1 MSGKVSFEEV
11 LCPTCNLRDL
21 HFLAQ
26 DHYSMMVNRLDSM
39 FKWNIGE
46 DEKTIPIYI
55 LERYLKLNG
64 WAGIGHAP
72 ETYSGDS
79 DALYCFFGGLGLQPN
94 EYYQPTGIVM
104 ANPILG
110 SKTYRIGKDVVW
122 AKNDSLH
129 RGLSQHL
136 SRYAHLLAAN
146 DISVNV
152 AQVATRMPFVITA
165 ETEAQVASAEKYV
178 SDAETGKLAIIKSS
192 AFNNGVEVKS
202 TFTSGADNYLKALI
216 ELNQYLKAQWSM
228 DIGISSNFNMKRE
241 RQNVAEVES
250 NAPYLLP
257 LVDEMLKFR
266 KIACDEVNKM
276 FDRNWSVELD
286 SAWKLESETQK
297 LDVALK
303 ENEVQLPKP
312 DGQQSAEPD
321 EAKEDDE

>member
-1 MSGKVSFEEV
+1 MNKGVKVEEV
-11 LCPTCNLRDL
+11 LCPTCDLRDL
-21 HFLAQ
+21 HTLAQ

-39 FKWNIGE
+39 FKWDIGD
-46 DEKTIPIYI
+46 DEKTIPVYI
-55 LERYLKLNG
+55 LERYLKLTG

-72 ETYSGDS
+72 ETYSGNK
-79 DALYCFFGGLGLQPN
+79 DALYCFVGGLGLQPD
-94 EYYQPTGIVM
+94 EYYQPTAIVL
-104 ANPILG
+104 ANPVLG
-110 SKTYRIGKDVVW
+110 SKTYRIGEDVVW
-122 AKNDSLH
+122 AKNDSLY

-178 SDAETGKLAIIKSS
+178 SDAEKGKLAIIKSS
-192 AFNNGVEVKS
+192 AFNNGVEVKP

-266 KIACDEVNKM
+266 KIACEEVNKK
-276 FDRNWSVELD
+276 FGRNWSVELD

-303 ENEVQLPKP
+303 ENEVQAPKLV
-312 DGQQSAEPD
+312 GQQHAEP
-321 EAKEDDE
+321 EEVKEDDE

>member
-1 MSGKVSFEEV
+1 MKIEEV
-11 LCPTCNLRDL
+11 ICPDCDLRDL
-21 HFLAQ
+21 HYLAQ

-39 FKWNIGE
+39 FKWNLGE
-46 DEKTIPIYI
+46 DAKTIPVHI

-72 ETYSGDS
+72 ETYRDESRDK
-79 DALYCFFGGLGLQPN
+79 DALYCFFGGLGLQPD
-94 EYYQPTGIVM
+94 EYYQPTAIVM
-104 ANPILG
+104 ANPVLG
-110 SKTYRIGKDVVW
+110 SKTYSIGKDVVW
-122 AKNDSLH
+122 AKNDSLY

-178 SDAETGKLAIIKSS
+178 SDAEKGKLAIIKSS
-192 AFNNGVEVKS
+192 AFNNGVEVKP

-266 KIACDEVNKM
+266 KIACEEVNRM
-276 FDRNWSVELD
+276 FGRNWSVELD

-303 ENEVQLPKP
+303 ENEVQAPKLE
-312 DGQQSAEPD
+312 GQQSDEPD
-321 EAKEDDE
+321 EVKEDEE

>member
-1 MSGKVSFEEV
+1 MSNTVYEEIR
-11 LCPTCNLRDL
+11 CPDCDLRDI
-21 HFLAQ
+21 HSLAQ
-26 DHYSMMVNRLDSM
+26 DHFSIMVNRLDSM
-39 FKWNIGE
+39 FKWNIGRDAE
-46 DEKTIPIYI
+46 TIPVQI
-55 LERYLKLNG
+55 LERYLKING

-72 ETYSGDS
+72 DSYKGDNS
-79 DALYCFFGGLGLQPN
+79 DALYCFFGGLGLTPGI
-94 EYYQPTGIVM
+94 YYQPTGIVM

-110 SKTYRIGKDVVW
+110 SKTYTIGKDVVW
-122 AKNDSLH
+122 AKNDSLY

-178 SDAETGKLAIIKSS
+178 ADAEKGKLAIIKSS
-192 AFNNGVEVKS
+192 AFNNGVEVKP

-216 ELNQYLKAQWSM
+216 ELNQYLKAQWSL

-266 KIACDEVNKM
+266 QIACDEVNKM
-276 FDRNWSVELD
+276 FGRNWSVELD
-286 SAWKLESETQK
+286 SAWKLESETQQ
-297 LDVALK
+297 LDVQLK
-303 ENEVQLPKP
+303 ENEAN
-312 DGQQSAEPD
+312 SAVSFVTET
-321 EAKEDDE
+321 KEE